1 MPATL
6 IVTGSLT
13 FSAYAEAQQ
22 LMLRSS
28 RGGQG
33 SLALGMTNT
42 ERMILWGLLAGFA
55 VLASGAFVAA
65 LTLFGAF

>member
-1 MPATL
+1 
-6 IVTGSLT
+6 
-13 FSAYAEAQQ
+13 
-22 LMLRSS
+22 
-28 RGGQG
+28 
-33 SLALGMTNT
+33 MTNT